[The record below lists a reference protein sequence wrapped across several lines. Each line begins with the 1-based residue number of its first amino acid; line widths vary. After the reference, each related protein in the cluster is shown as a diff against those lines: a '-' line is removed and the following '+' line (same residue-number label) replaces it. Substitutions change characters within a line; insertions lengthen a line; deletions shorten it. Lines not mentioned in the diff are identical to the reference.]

1 MDLENEILK
10 EHSKRQTVRIALWI
24 GDDPKRFKELMELFL
39 HGDYVVTQRAAW
51 IVSEC
56 FDRSPQLIPPW
67 LPALLKKMQEPG
79 VHDAVKRNTV
89 RILQFVDIP
98 KRLLGTA
105 VSACFDFLNS
115 PDTPIAVKANAMTV
129 LLHAAE
135 REPGL
140 RRELEASIELQVP
153 SMIPALCARS
163 RIVMKRLKKTSDER
177 LATPSR

>member
-1 MDLENEILK
+1 MDLESEILK
-10 EHSKRQTVRIALWI
+10 EHSKRQTVRIAQWI
-24 GDDPKRFKELMELFL
+24 GDDPKRFKQLMELFL
-39 HGDYVVTQRAAW
+39 HGEFVVTQRAAW

-89 RILQFVDIP
+89 RILQFIDIP

-115 PDTPIAVKANAMTV
+115 PDAPIAVKANAMTV

-135 REPGL
+135 REPELG
-140 RRELEASIELQVP
+140 RELKTSIELQLP
-153 SMIPALCARS
+153 SMIPALCARA
-163 RIVMKRLKKTSDER
+163 RIVLKRLEKTIDEPFV
-177 LATPSR
+177 TPSR